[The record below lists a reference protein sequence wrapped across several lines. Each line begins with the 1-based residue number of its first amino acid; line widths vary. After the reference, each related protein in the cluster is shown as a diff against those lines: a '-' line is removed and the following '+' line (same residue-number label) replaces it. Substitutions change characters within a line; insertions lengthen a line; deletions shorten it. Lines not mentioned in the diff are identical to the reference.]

1 MVDLATLPPRP
12 PLPPGGPA
20 DHASRRPAGRRAQ
33 PEAPGR
39 SAAPFGRRVHPC
51 GARSPAAGP
60 SPTGAAHAHSLASIA
75 TLCGEIGTVGALWI
89 LLALLGFLPTVG
101 GTNPVRF
108 ESDSILGMRILS
120 EPLVAHNWTVPCVSA
135 GHVHE
140 CDRPGSAARGG
151 THDFPLQNHDRDT
164 RPRPYQH
171 RERRQGGRFEADP
184 KTC

>member
-1 MVDLATLPPRP
+1 MWSIWRPSRRARPCLPGARP
-12 PLPPGGPA
+12 TMPA
-20 DHASRRPAGRRAQ
+20 GARPAGGPNPKRPAARRRRSADGASRA
-33 PEAPGR
+33 APGR
-39 SAAPFGRRVHPC
+39 PPQDR
-51 GARSPAAGP
+51 ARP
-60 SPTGAAHAHSLASIA
+60 AHAHGLASTA
-75 TLCGEIGTVGALWI
+75 TLCGGIGTVGALWI

-120 EPLVAHNWTVPCVSA
+120 HWFPTTGHPCVSA